1 MEETV
6 DWETMYCPNRSC
18 VCYGVR
24 FQDSKLVKNGTSY
37 GQPQLLCRSCGRGV
51 LLRYGTAYFGLES
64 DPAIFEMAT
73 RALAEGNSLHST
85 ARIVG
90 IDPETARD
98 WLDRSAQH
106 CRQVMMYFWR
116 DLPVSEC
123 QLDELWSFVHTKE
136 GNLEAA
142 KLFHE
147 TYGDAWVWVAFAPE
161 WRLFLGFV
169 VGKRI
174 QSNANTLLK
183 RVHYIINGRL
193 PLFTSD
199 QLPEYRTA
207 LLEAYGQ
214 WVQPERLGQRGRY
227 PKRQLIPCPGLLY
240 AQVVKRKERG
250 HLVDI
255 TTKPVF
261 GSIDE
266 INARLASLFT
276 SNAINTSFVERGNL
290 VLRQGNRRLT
300 RKTNGFSKELI
311 WLEKQLWMSL
321 AYYHFILP
329 HQSLRQNLSAEEP
342 TRGIGSHR
350 RWSPVTPAMAAGMT
364 DHVWSTS
371 ELLSYRVPA
380 TFLDHLKDT
389 EHLFSSVWPVRHGE

>member
-1 MEETV
+1 M
-6 DWETMYCPNRSC
+6 
-18 VCYGVR
+18 
-24 FQDSKLVKNGTSY
+24 
-37 GQPQLLCRSCGRGV
+37 CRSCGRSV
-51 LLRYGTAYFGLES
+51 FLRYGTAYFGLES

-90 IDPETARD
+90 IDPETVHD
-98 WLDRSAQH
+98 WLDMSAQH

-169 VGKRI
+169 IGKRT
-174 QSNANTLLK
+174 QNNANIMIK
-183 RVHYIINGRL
+183 RVHHIINGRL

-214 WVQPERLGQRGRY
+214 WVQPERTSQRGRP
-227 PKRQLIPCPGLLY
+227 PKRRLVPCPGLLY

-255 TTKPVF
+255 TTKTVF
-261 GSIDE
+261 GDE
-266 INARLASLFT
+266 DTIRARLVSSTT
-276 SNAINTSFVERGNL
+276 SNSINTSFVERGNL

-300 RKTNGFSKELI
+300 RKTNGFSKESI

-321 AYYHFILP
+321 AYYHFVLP
-329 HQSLRQNLSAEEP
+329 HQSLRRKLGTEEP
-342 TRGIGSHR
+342 TRGSGSHR
-350 RWSPVTPAMAAGMT
+350 RWQSITPAMAAGMT
-364 DHVWSTS
+364 DRVWSTS
-371 ELLSYRVPA
+371 DLFSYRVPA
-380 TFLDHLKDT
+380 TFLDRLSEV
-389 EHLFSSVWPVRHGE
+389 EHLFSSVWSVSTQIT